1 MTGWLLIAGPV
12 LTFIVIGILYTGLVG
27 NQETPADSVKE
38 MMAAPD
44 LSRLLLRVG
53 SVVFVCIFLGLTLLS
68 RSMQGDD
75 KPGAAYASVA
85 GIIFTGLAALGIGA
99 TGLSAGALEAAAT
112 SEALAVNIEAV
123 SVATFSGL
131 WFFWGIGSLLL
142 GSAMLMQKNL
152 HVVLAWMFTAFGV
165 FVIIT
170 SLIDIDLPDTVGF
183 VVWIAMT
190 VVVAASGVLTLKT
203 RQAS

>member
-75 KPGAAYASVA
+75 KLGAA
-85 GIIFTGLAALGIGA
+85 THL
-99 TGLSAGALEAAAT
+99 
-112 SEALAVNIEAV
+112 
-123 SVATFSGL
+123 
-131 WFFWGIGSLLL
+131 
-142 GSAMLMQKNL
+142 
-152 HVVLAWMFTAFGV
+152 
-165 FVIIT
+165 
-170 SLIDIDLPDTVGF
+170 
-183 VVWIAMT
+183 
-190 VVVAASGVLTLKT
+190 
-203 RQAS
+203 